1 MVPYRLK
8 VTLLMA
14 VVVAGAAGHAAA
26 GKPLVNERE
35 LRDVGLTQFWEAR
48 LPLKDGE
55 SIRQAHL
62 VDEALY
68 VITTAGR
75 IFSLTADIGLLR
87 WGADVT
93 APDHKIH
100 APVHLR
106 SADGSGPVVVPT
118 ANEMFVFDR
127 YNGTLLTRFKIPF
140 MAGGPAVASESALF
154 LGGLDGRFYCFQLDR
169 RRWLRPVK
177 LWDVMAGGPVT
188 AAPLLL
194 GRETLLFASQ
204 AGVVFA
210 CSASD
215 KTLLWTYRTG
225 APIVADL
232 TADAGAV
239 YVAGS
244 DRSLYRLDLATGVA
258 QWRVRFPRPL
268 ALGPAVA
275 AHTVYQ
281 SCENHGLVAVDS
293 DTGTVKW
300 RHPNGLKLAAHARAG
315 DVLFTTDRRL
325 EVVDH
330 ETGESRGSIQIPTTI
345 DVVTNTRN
353 DAVYVLAGGNGVV
366 CLRLDDTPYLR
377 RQQVIAARRQLNLPP
392 GAISDHR
399 KTEKIERSDTT
410 DPLADDPLRSRRD
423 LPQ

>member
-8 VTLLMA
+8 VTFLMA
-14 VVVAGAAGHAAA
+14 VVAAGAAGGVAA
-26 GKPLVNERE
+26 GQPLVNERE

-118 ANEMFVFDR
+118 ANEVFVFDR
-127 YNGTLLTRFKIPF
+127 YNGTLLTRFRIPF

-154 LGGLDGRFYCFQLDR
+154 LGSLDGRFYCLQLDR

-215 KTLLWTYRTG
+215 KALLWTFRTG
-225 APIVADL
+225 GPIVADL
-232 TADAGAV
+232 AADPGAV

-268 ALGPAVA
+268 VLGPAVA

-281 SCENHGLVAVDS
+281 PCENHGLVAVDS
-293 DTGTVKW
+293 DTGRVKW
-300 RHPNGLKLAAHARAG
+300 RHPDGLKLAAHARAG

-330 ETGESRGSIQIPTTI
+330 ETGESRGSIQVPATI

-353 DAVYVLAGGNGVV
+353 DAVYVLAGRNGVV

-392 GAISDHR
+392 GAILDHR
-399 KTEKIERSDTT
+399 ESTIVEPSDTT